1 MRIGQLSQATG
12 IGIETIRYY
21 EKVGLLPDPARLP
34 NGYRDYGPGHLDR
47 LAFIR
52 QCRSLDISIADIARL
67 LDFRHGSPT
76 DCDAINQ
83 LIDEHLAQ
91 IRTQIVSMRALESQL
106 IELRKRCSKG
116 KRTPDCGILNELT
129 TSARGKMAIKRFPS
143 H

>member
-34 NGYRDYGPGHLDR
+34 NGYRDYGPGHLD
-47 LAFIR
+47 
-52 QCRSLDISIADIARL
+52 ISIADIARL

-83 LIDEHLAQ
+83 LVDEHLAQ